1 MVDLVLDDLRRPA
14 GKGLDARLAVH
25 GLVLHLDALP
35 ALCFPH
41 AFQRKTALLG
51 FVLAG
56 LFQDDRVEQHQ
67 IPVLSFHCNDA
78 LEHADHIGG
87 HAHTAV
93 GVGGQGVQ

>member
-1 MVDLVLDDLRRPA
+1 MVDLVLDDLCRPA
-14 GKGLDARLAVH
+14 GKGLDAEFTVH
-25 GLVLHLDALP
+25 GLVLHLDALV

-51 FVLAG
+51 LVQAG
-56 LFQDDRVEQHQ
+56 FFQDDRVEQHQ
-67 IPVLSFHCNDA
+67 IPVLGLHRDDA
-78 LEHADHIGG
+78 LEHTDHVGC

>member
-14 GKGLDARLAVH
+14 GKGLDAGLAVH
-25 GLVLHLDALP
+25 GLILHLDALV

-51 FVLAG
+51 LVQAG

-67 IPVLSFHCNDA
+67 IPVLSLHCDDA
-78 LEHADHIGG
+78 LEHADHVGS
-87 HAHTAV
+87 HAYTAI
-93 GVGGQGVQ
+93 GVGGQGLQ